1 MSKEKI
7 ISVFGSYDPEP
18 GSQQYQ
24 QAYQVGYELA
34 QAGWTVAN
42 GGYAGTMEASARG
55 AKQAGGTTIGVTC
68 TAFARSRVNRYID
81 RQIPT
86 DNLRQ
91 RLEKLIE
98 LAVGYVVL
106 PGATG
111 TLTELA
117 YAWELIN
124 KQFLP
129 GRILVIMGDFWLPV
143 VELVEGVSPR
153 SLGLVH
159 RVDSPAELAEVF
171 AAGLGGCE

>member
-1 MSKEKI
+1 M
-7 ISVFGSYDPEP
+7 
-18 GSQQYQ
+18 
-24 QAYQVGYELA
+24 
-34 QAGWTVAN
+34 
-42 GGYAGTMEASARG
+42 
-55 AKQAGGTTIGVTC
+55 
-68 TAFARSRVNRYID
+68 
-81 RQIPT
+81 
-86 DNLRQ
+86 
-91 RLEKLIE
+91 
-98 LAVGYVVL
+98 VL